1 MAQGS
6 NFGIGLEGTGTNNNV
21 VEENTVLG
29 NSNGLFLAAA
39 VLGNIIR
46 GNLITGNPSVQVS
59 TDNPSGSGLDI
70 KNLTP
75 PAANAFVGNVCQT
88 AMNATCGLVGPSLN
102 ANPNPIPV
110 SGNAVVGVTTLSWDA
125 PGAQVI
131 EIHVGAPD
139 GPLFTRMGSRGSAQT
154 GAWVG
159 DGTTFYLQD
168 VSGGNPLTA
177 DYTLAT
183 AMVHLQKSGSEAMRF
198 RGGPGTWADGLW
210 ALLLLVAACFV
221 RPRAAAAGAVL
232 LTAVALAQSPESQ
245 TSATL
250 NRMVAAH
257 KSQQELAQ
265 YVFDTRGCKGCH
277 TIGQAGK
284 LGFTARG
291 TETAKGFEGCIAML
305 TAVTH
310 IASVPV
316 DQRTLQQQKKTGRF
330 AEFGCTFCHTM
341 AAGKMAMTGVGTKLA
356 NLHLGCVDIERT
368 LASASR
374 R

>member
-1 MAQGS
+1 
-6 NFGIGLEGTGTNNNV
+6 
-21 VEENTVLG
+21 
-29 NSNGLFLAAA
+29 
-39 VLGNIIR
+39 
-46 GNLITGNPSVQVS
+46 
-59 TDNPSGSGLDI
+59 
-70 KNLTP
+70 
-75 PAANAFVGNVCQT
+75 
-88 AMNATCGLVGPSLN
+88 
-102 ANPNPIPV
+102 
-110 SGNAVVGVTTLSWDA
+110 
-125 PGAQVI
+125 
-131 EIHVGAPD
+131 
-139 GPLFTRMGSRGSAQT
+139 
-154 GAWVG
+154 
-159 DGTTFYLQD
+159 
-168 VSGGNPLTA
+168 
-177 DYTLAT
+177 
-183 AMVHLQKSGSEAMRF
+183 MVHLQKSGSEAMRF

-305 TAVTH
+305 TAVAH
-310 IASVPV
+310 IASVAI
-316 DQRTLQQQKKTGRF
+316 DQRTPQQQKKMSRF
-330 AEFGCTFCHTM
+330 VEFGCTYCHTM
-341 AAGKMAMTGVGTKLA
+341 AAGKMVMTGVGTKLA
-356 NLHLGCVDIERT
+356 SLHLGCVDIERT
-368 LASASR
+368 LGSASR